1 MIPTTIST
9 PAREAQEAGSSEEA
23 KRCQLETLAAAWRW
37 GFEEFKRKHPNRWL
51 DRKEVSKR
59 WIDLAGEE
67 PYCGCRGE
75 RQTEYECRDADAVP
89 RKAPSPSLGCCG
101 EGFIRI
107 LV

>member
-9 PAREAQEAGSSEEA
+9 PARKAQEADSSEEA
-23 KRCQLETLAAAWRW
+23 KRCQLEALAAAWRW
-37 GFEEFKRKHPNRWL
+37 GFEEFQRKPPNRWL
-51 DRKEVSKR
+51 DRKEVSKC
-59 WIDLAGEE
+59 WINLAGEE

-75 RQTEYECRDADAVP
+75 GQTECDSAEAVP
-89 RKAPSPSLGCCG
+89 RKASSSLGCCG